1 MANSAKTALFYQQGP
16 EILFRE
22 MQMDEQEKEQN
33 SETESQDFQVIDK
46 RQFMN
51 LDNIDKETL
60 PEGKPR
66 YPTYV
71 EELMERVAETER
83 KFREKK
89 QQIDEEISRTK
100 ARLEADLDRRL
111 GLEKQ
116 KILLPFIEILDN
128 LQRALDSA
136 SKTGEVEH
144 LLEGVQMTANLFL
157 AKLQAAG
164 VEPIPVSDQPFD
176 PNVAEAVGTVAVTE
190 PSQDGT
196 VVEELQTGYLM
207 DDQLLRPAQVKV
219 GRLEKQ

>member
-1 MANSAKTALFYQQGP
+1 MEEK
-16 EILFRE
+16 
-22 MQMDEQEKEQN
+22 EKEQN
-33 SETESQDFQVIDK
+33 SEAESPDFQVIDK

-51 LDNIDKETL
+51 LDTIDKETL
-60 PEGKPR
+60 PEEKPR

-71 EELMERVAETER
+71 EELMARVAETER
-83 KFREKK
+83 KFQEKK
-89 QQIDEEISRTK
+89 KQIDEEIGRTK
-100 ARLEADLDRRL
+100 ARLEADFDRKL

-116 KILLPFIEILDN
+116 KILLPFLEILDN
-128 LQRALDSA
+128 LRRALDSV

-144 LLEGVQMTANLFL
+144 MVEGIQMTLNLFL

-176 PNVAEAVGTVAVTE
+176 PNVAEAVGTVAVTD

-207 DDQLLRPAQVKV
+207 DGQLLRPAQVRV

>member
-1 MANSAKTALFYQQGP
+1 
-16 EILFRE
+16 
-22 MQMDEQEKEQN
+22 MQMEEKEKEQN
-33 SETESQDFQVIDK
+33 SEAESPDFQVIDK

-51 LDNIDKETL
+51 LDTIDKETL
-60 PEGKPR
+60 PEEKPR

-71 EELMERVAETER
+71 EELMARVAETER
-83 KFREKK
+83 KFQEKK
-89 QQIDEEISRTK
+89 KQIDEEIGRTK
-100 ARLEADLDRRL
+100 ARLEADFDRKL

-116 KILLPFIEILDN
+116 KILLPFLEILDN
-128 LQRALDSA
+128 LRRALDSV

-144 LLEGVQMTANLFL
+144 MVEGIQMTLNLFL

-176 PNVAEAVGTVAVTE
+176 PNVAEAVGTVAVTD

-207 DDQLLRPAQVKV
+207 DGLLLRPAQVRV